1 MDDITNFKSYI
12 QSSSKAIPTKNKR
25 EEDRNTKIWISQ
37 EKKSLLDKIKSIF
50 HNYLRAMLWFGQKN
64 EKKRAQVVMK
74 KHATQPIFHWNNLE
88 SYDNPLQLSIVFLR

>member
-37 EKKSLLDKIKSIF
+37 EKKSLLDEIKSIF
-50 HNYLRAMLWFGQKN
+50 HNYLRAMLWFGQKKW
-64 EKKRAQVVMK
+64 KKEGTSCNGKAC
-74 KHATQPIFHWNNLE
+74 HTTNFSLE
-88 SYDNPLQLSIVFLR
+88 

>member
-37 EKKSLLDKIKSIF
+37 EKKSLLDEIKSIF
-50 HNYLRAMLWFGQKN
+50 HNYLRAMLWFGQKWKKEGTSCN
-64 EKKRAQVVMK
+64 EKAC
-74 KHATQPIFHWNNLE
+74 HTTNFSLE
-88 SYDNPLQLSIVFLR
+88 